1 MLLQFRI
8 SRGDAGSLYCV
19 LMLPRFRH
27 ARVFFLLVLFPVQ
40 SLVFACAMLGLAA
53 SPAYAQHLP
62 VRTYTTADGLAHN
75 LVFRVVRDSRGFLWF
90 CTREGLSRFDGYRF
104 TNYTTDQGLPHGDI
118 TDLVE
123 TRRHVYWVATVG
135 GLYRFNPDS
144 SRSSNH
150 EQPMF
155 LVHHPSARTR
165 VITKLYED
173 RQGRLWVGTSSGL
186 YTLKEADGHVTFDFV
201 DMGMPKTADDPMV
214 EAILED

>member
-1 MLLQFRI
+1 MRFQFRT
-8 SRGDAGSLYCV
+8 SRGDRQAYTACV
-19 LMLPRFRH
+19 MLPRCCH
-27 ARVFFLLVLFPVQ
+27 ARVFYFLVLFSVQ

-123 TRRHVYWVATVG
+123 TRRHVYWVATVA

-150 EQPMF
+150 DQPMF
-155 LVHHPSARTR
+155 LVYHPSARTR

-173 RQGRLWVGTSSGL
+173 RQGSLWVGTSAG
-186 YTLKEADGHVTFDFV
+186 
-201 DMGMPKTADDPMV
+201 
-214 EAILED
+214 